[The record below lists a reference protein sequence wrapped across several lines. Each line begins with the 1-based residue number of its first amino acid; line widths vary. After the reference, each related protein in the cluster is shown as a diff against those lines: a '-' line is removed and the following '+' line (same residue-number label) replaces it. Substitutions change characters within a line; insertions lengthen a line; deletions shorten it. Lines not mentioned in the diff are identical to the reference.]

1 MNYNEQMK
9 QNMFMN
15 AQAKEKAKEEAEKRR
30 QANDTQRVA
39 DSAGLAR
46 KEIEKDFDTGT
57 ALGKKALGDGL
68 GRITDD
74 ADVVSSKDLMRT
86 RAQEG
91 LSDKEENALRDK
103 GLANIQGG
111 EQKAQRGLNASLAR
125 SGVRGGAAGQMQ
137 VELAAANVN
146 NRRSFETDLLM
157 NDEATK
163 RKAELDFA
171 NFSTK
176 IAEFDLGQAAKEK
189 NIMLQTQYAVAQ
201 LGSTERGATKN
212 QIAQERAAEI
222 KNNGCHV
229 KNTKVKLSTGA
240 YKKIQDIKIGD
251 ELALG
256 GKVLG
261 RGEILTD
268 EDMYTKNSEV
278 FTESH
283 LVPFQGTFIP
293 AGEHPD
299 CLKISSNSANI
310 VYPLFTENK
319 CYLTS
324 FISGDF
330 AMENYHKEER
340 EWLLEELKNLKKA

>member
-1 MNYNEQMK
+1 
-9 QNMFMN
+9 MFLN
-15 AQAKEKAKEEAEKRR
+15 AQAKEKAKEEAKKRR
-30 QANDTQRVA
+30 QANDSQRVA
-39 DSAGLAR
+39 DASGISR
-46 KEIEKDFDTGT
+46 KEIKKDFDAGA
-57 ALGKKALGDGL
+57 ALGKEILGTGL

-74 ADVVSSKDLMRT
+74 TDVRSSKDLMRT

-91 LSDKEENALRDK
+91 LSDIEENAMRDK
-103 GLANIQGG
+103 GLANIQGA

-163 RKAELDFA
+163 RKSELDFA

-189 NIMLQTQYAVAQ
+189 NIMLQTQLATAQ

-212 QIAQERAAEI
+212 MIAQERAAAA
-222 KNNGCHV
+222 KNGCHV
-229 KNTKVKLSTGA
+229 KNTKVKLSNGA

-299 CLKISSNSANI
+299 CLKISSNSTNI

>member
-1 MNYNEQMK
+1 MNYNERMK

-30 QANDTQRVA
+30 QANDSQRVA
-39 DSAGLAR
+39 DASGISR
-46 KEIEKDFDTGT
+46 KEIKKDFDAGA
-57 ALGKKALGDGL
+57 ALGKEILGTGL

-74 ADVVSSKDLMRT
+74 ADVRSSKDLMRT

-91 LSDKEENALRDK
+91 LSDIEENAMRDK
-103 GLANIQGG
+103 GLANIQGA

-163 RKAELDFA
+163 RKSELDFA

-189 NIMLQTQYAVAQ
+189 NIMLQTQLATAQ

-212 QIAQERAAEI
+212 MIAQERAAAA
-222 KNNGCHV
+222 KNGCHV
-229 KNTKVKLSTGA
+229 KNTKVKLSNGA

-299 CLKISSNSANI
+299 CLKISSNSTNI

>member
-1 MNYNEQMK
+1 MNYNERMK

-15 AQAKEKAKEEAEKRR
+15 AQAKEKAKEEAKKRR
-30 QANDTQRVA
+30 QANDSQRVA
-39 DSAGLAR
+39 DASGISR
-46 KEIEKDFDTGT
+46 KEIKKDFDAGA
-57 ALGKKALGDGL
+57 ALGKEILGTGL

-74 ADVVSSKDLMRT
+74 TDVRSSKDLMRT

-91 LSDKEENALRDK
+91 LSDIEENAMRDK
-103 GLANIQGG
+103 GLANIQGA

-163 RKAELDFA
+163 RKSELDFA

-189 NIMLQTQYAVAQ
+189 NIMLQTQLATAQ

-212 QIAQERAAEI
+212 MIAQERAAAA
-222 KNNGCHV
+222 KNGCHV
-229 KNTKVKLSTGA
+229 KNTKVKLSNGA

-299 CLKISSNSANI
+299 CLKISSNSTNI

>member
-1 MNYNEQMK
+1 MNYNERMK

-15 AQAKEKAKEEAEKRR
+15 AQAKEKAKEEAKKRR
-30 QANDTQRVA
+30 QANDSQRVA
-39 DSAGLAR
+39 DASGISR
-46 KEIEKDFDTGT
+46 KEIKKDFDAGA
-57 ALGKKALGDGL
+57 ALGKEILGTGL

-74 ADVVSSKDLMRT
+74 ADVRSSKDLMRT

-91 LSDKEENALRDK
+91 LSDIEENAMRDK
-103 GLANIQGG
+103 GLANIQGA

-163 RKAELDFA
+163 RKSELDFA

-189 NIMLQTQYAVAQ
+189 NIMLQTQLATAQ

-212 QIAQERAAEI
+212 MIAQERAAAA
-222 KNNGCHV
+222 KNGCHV
-229 KNTKVKLSTGA
+229 KNTKVKLSNGA